1 MVDEMR
7 TFKFKLYESKRNRY
21 LKRTINTAAV
31 IYNHCIALHKRYYR
45 MFGKY
50 LTQGKLKKHIAKLRK
65 RIDWWKS
72 VGSQAVQ
79 DIIERIDRAYVAF
92 FERNHKGVRPP
103 TFKKVKKYT
112 SFTLKQTAGF
122 KFLGGNKL
130 KIGKRVYKFFKSREI
145 EGKIK
150 TLTIK
155 RDKAGD
161 LFITVVTDN
170 DGSNLIPTS
179 GKIAGFDFGLKTFLT
194 SSEGEK
200 IQSPLFLK
208 KSANEIARLQR
219 ILSRKKKG
227 SNNWNKA
234 RIALAKAHR
243 DVVNKRRDWFFKLAN
258 DLTDRYDYLFFET
271 LNISAMKKLWGRKV
285 SDLAFREFTI
295 ILEWIAKKKGKIV
308 DFIDPWYPSTKTC
321 SCCDHKLDKIDLN
334 TRLWRCPSC
343 KNVNDRD
350 ENAAINIKR
359 VGASTHGLQLLD
371 RDLEIVRLAA

>member
-50 LTQGKLKKHIAKLRK
+50 LNQGKLKKHIAKLRK

-155 RDKAGD
+155 RDKVGD

-194 SSEGEK
+194 SSEGEE

-219 ILSRKKKG
+219 ILSCKKKG

-295 ILEWIAKKKGKIV
+295 ILECIAKKKGKIV

-321 SCCDHKLDKIDLN
+321 SCCDHKLNKIDLN

-350 ENAAINIKR
+350 KNAAINIKR

-371 RDLEIVRLAA
+371 RDLEIVRLAV

>member
-103 TFKKVKKYT
+103 TFKKVKKCT

>member
-1 MVDEMR
+1 MR

-45 MFGKY
+45 MFGKF

-122 KFLGGNKL
+122 KFLNGNRL

-155 RDKAGD
+155 RDKAND
-161 LFITVVTDN
+161 LFITVVTDG
-170 DGSNLIPTS
+170 DGSRLIPTS
-179 GKIAGFDFGLKTFLT
+179 GRIAGFDFGLKTFLI

-208 KSANEIARLQR
+208 RSANEMARLQR

-243 DVVNKRRDWFFKLAN
+243 DVANKRRDWFFKLAN

-271 LNISAMKKLWGRKV
+271 LNIAAMKKLWGRKV

-295 ILEWIAKKKGKIV
+295 ILGWVAKKKGKVV

-321 SCCDHKLDKIDLN
+321 SCCNHKLDKINLN

-371 RDLEIVRLAA
+371 QDLEIVRLAA

>member
-72 VGSQAVQ
+72 LGSQAVQ
-79 DIIERIDRAYVAF
+79 DIIERIDRAYIAF
-92 FERNHKGVRPP
+92 FDRNHKGVRPP

-122 KFLGGNKL
+122 KFLGGNRL

-161 LFITVVTDN
+161 LFITVVTDDN
-170 DGSNLIPTS
+170 GSSLIPMT
-179 GKIAGFDFGLKTFLT
+179 GKIAGFDFGLKTFLV
-194 SSEGEK
+194 SSEGEE

-227 SNNWNKA
+227 SNNWNNA

-243 DVVNKRRDWFFKLAN
+243 DVANKRRDWFFKLAN

-295 ILEWIAKKKGKIV
+295 ILEWIAKKKGKV
-308 DFIDPWYPSTKTC
+308 VGFIDPWYPSSKTC
-321 SCCDHKLDKIDLN
+321 SGCDHKLSGLPL
-334 TRLWRCPSC
+334 TVRRWRCPEC
-343 KNVNDRD
+343 GQINDRD
-350 ENAAINIKR
+350 LNAAINIKR

-371 RDLEIVRLAA
+371 RDLEIVSLVA